1 MSKKPAFAMPTRGA
15 DLDAWVSGT
24 PSAPAPAPA
33 PAAREAV
40 EASPPA
46 AKPARLTIDLPA
58 DLHRRFKT
66 AAAANG
72 VVMVDVVREAIEA
85 WIQKHG

>member
-1 MSKKPAFAMPTRGA
+1 MTSKRKTGAAFAMPARPA
-15 DLDAWVSGT
+15 SVDDWVAGT
-24 PSAPAPAPA
+24 PAAPEPVAAPPAAPAP
-33 PAAREAV
+33 
-40 EASPPA
+40 
-46 AKPARLTIDLPA
+46 KPARLTIDLPA
-58 DLHRRFKT
+58 DVHRRFKT

>member
-24 PSAPAPAPA
+24 PSAPAPA
-33 PAAREAV
+33 AREAV
-40 EASPPA
+40 EASPPV